1 MKYDSIN
8 PISKLSLISITRLT
22 RNLDY
27 LESSHLNQS
36 LAYVTEYFPI
46 TQLEV
51 YKMFLDF
58 ELSRKKALAAE
69 YKEVHDPKGFNGV
82 YFIDNRGKKW
92 IHHAEKLA
100 RKMNVVNLEELE
112 KVDYNLNDFF
122 KYKDLDENGVI
133 KQVCRDELIDIFGHN
148 EEMTYLNDGMW
159 LTPEG
164 DIVHR

>member
-1 MKYDSIN
+1 M
-8 PISKLSLISITRLT
+8 
-22 RNLDY
+22 
-27 LESSHLNQS
+27 
-36 LAYVTEYFPI
+36 TEYFSI
-46 TQLEV
+46 TKLEV
-51 YKMFLDF
+51 YEMSLDF
-58 ELSRKKALAAE
+58 ELSRKKALAAD
-69 YKEVHDPKGFNGV
+69 YKEVPDPKGFNGV
-82 YFIDNRGKKW
+82 YFIDSRGKKW

-112 KVDYNLNDFF
+112 KADYNLNDFF

-148 EEMTYLNDGMW
+148 EEMTYLSDGMW